1 MDRKVC
7 FWGLGC
13 PCLSSLYRLL
23 LLPCPLTHFVTRMP
37 SPIVRLLSSS
47 PHTYIPLCVFP
58 PPPPLLLLPYVPF
71 VVCIVLKM
79 LVYSTP

>member
-23 LLPCPLTHFVTRMP
+23 LLPCPLTHFVTRVP

-47 PHTYIPLCVFP
+47 PHTYIPLCVF
-58 PPPPLLLLPYVPF
+58 LLLPLLFFFFPMSPLWYV
-71 VVCIVLKM
+71 
-79 LVYSTP
+79 